1 MIFDK
6 LYEEAKSNP
15 IAFEEYDP
23 TTSDI
28 IKNGVGS
35 VLSGAYSGLV
45 AKPLIAFEGQAVSL
59 SEQFDSLIGFK
70 GEEESQLTSTLK
82 RKLQNQ
88 VKESQLMQETAQNA
102 GMLNAALFSLS
113 DVISTFL
120 GAGKLTKG
128 TAITSISTGYI
139 HGYTDY
145 EQGVANGLDKATAAA
160 KGAITG
166 GAIAAAGYIPL
177 TMGFKVSPQLKAFME
192 SQPKIFKVTAYGEQ
206 ALKDIG
212 YTMGSNVAIG
222 ATQRGAT
229 HELLKA
235 NGYDQMS
242 DQYKALDEE
251 AMLLDV
257 AFGLIFGGA
266 AKYAELRQQ
275 HYVDALL
282 AKNNQLHQTEISI
295 GIPTDVE
302 SLNIHDRALNKAF
315 EDIALGKSVDV
326 ESLFENANFLIKN
339 DADWNSKFLEAITK
353 HFPDDAVFYSKEG
366 VPLTGRIFN
375 ALKNHLLEESSNL
388 KNVERKDKN
397 SQDKNNTRSQNE
409 VPKQFNAYEDLK
421 KLDQGVLTKEL
432 TNLIEKR
439 MGLKIDDSGALKIND
454 EAKNLISDTEFDAMR
469 ANAKADDFN
478 NFDALNQILEDK
490 PDLQVSYLD
499 DKGVENS
506 GKASELFDTA
516 NNEVSSAQA
525 DKELYDAAVSCLLR
539 NM

>member
-6 LYEEAKSNP
+6 LYAEAKSNP

-128 TAITSISTGYI
+128 TGITSISTGYI

-145 EQGVANGLDKATAAA
+145 EQGVANGLDKATAAT

-257 AFGLIFGGA
+257 AFG
-266 AKYAELRQQ
+266 
-275 HYVDALL
+275 
-282 AKNNQLHQTEISI
+282 
-295 GIPTDVE
+295 
-302 SLNIHDRALNKAF
+302 
-315 EDIALGKSVDV
+315 
-326 ESLFENANFLIKN
+326 
-339 DADWNSKFLEAITK
+339 
-353 HFPDDAVFYSKEG
+353 
-366 VPLTGRIFN
+366 
-375 ALKNHLLEESSNL
+375 
-388 KNVERKDKN
+388 
-397 SQDKNNTRSQNE
+397 
-409 VPKQFNAYEDLK
+409 
-421 KLDQGVLTKEL
+421 
-432 TNLIEKR
+432 
-439 MGLKIDDSGALKIND
+439 
-454 EAKNLISDTEFDAMR
+454 
-469 ANAKADDFN
+469 
-478 NFDALNQILEDK
+478 
-490 PDLQVSYLD
+490 
-499 DKGVENS
+499 
-506 GKASELFDTA
+506 
-516 NNEVSSAQA
+516 
-525 DKELYDAAVSCLLR
+525 
-539 NM
+539 